1 MQSFEEIKTSAMNK
15 TYDYLDQR
23 NLEFDADFETFLS
36 QTDALKE
43 NIASTIEKNYESV
56 WETPQGV
63 KFLSRFEKA
72 SIDLLEVISMILLIR
87 MSQ

>member
-1 MQSFEEIKTSAMNK
+1 MHSFEEIKTAAMNK

-23 NLEFDADFETFLS
+23 NVEFDADFETFLS
-36 QTDALKE
+36 QTDGLKE
-43 NIASTIEKNYESV
+43 NIGSTIERNYESV

-72 SIDLLEVISMILLIR
+72 SRLS
-87 MSQ
+87 